1 MKKTLLLAI
10 LTGMLF
16 ANVGKIVTL
25 RGDVYIINDKEER
38 KAKANDILEENDR
51 VITKN
56 NAKLQI
62 KFIDNTIV
70 TLGKNT
76 TLNIKDYVIDGKK
89 SKVSLEV
96 NNGHFKVM
104 SGNISKIARENFEFQ
119 AKTATIGIRGTVF
132 VGSLGKVDKVGCLE
146 GAIDVKVGNKSQL
159 IQAGKQLRFDNDKII
174 KIEKIAPKEYETIN
188 ASKKADNKNISY
200 KNNEKFNEF
209 LNSKE
214 EMIKAK
220 QEYYKNKNYEN
231 YKDHKNSYKYSSERL
246 KDLDTNAI
254 PKDILDKCGGNSYCI
269 QNKINYANKG
279 TDKKDYIN
287 KDFSNKK
294 DQNNNFNKGSRDFKQ
309 SRGLKND

>member
-1 MKKTLLLAI
+1 MNKIALIVFLASS
-10 LTGMLF
+10 LF
-16 ANVGKIVTL
+16 ANIGKIVTL
-25 RGDVYIINDKEER
+25 RGDVVILSDNKER
-38 KAKANDILEENDR
+38 IAKTNDILEENDKI
-51 VITKN
+51 ITKN

-96 NNGHFKVM
+96 NNGHFKVI
-104 SGNISKIARENFEFQ
+104 SGNISKIARKNFEFQ

-146 GAIDVKVGNKSQL
+146 GAIDVKVGNKTSL
-159 IQAGKQLRFDNDKII
+159 VQAGNQLRFDNDKVI
-174 KIEKIAPKEYETIN
+174 KIEKIVPKEFETIN
-188 ASKKADNKNISY
+188 TGKESQVNTKQSY
-200 KNNEKFNEF
+200 KNSESFNEF

-220 QEYYKNKNYEN
+220 QEYYQNKNYQDYKNN
-231 YKDHKNSYKYSSERL
+231 YKYNNERI
-246 KDLDTNAI
+246 KDLDTNSI
-254 PKDILDKCGGNSYCI
+254 SKDIINICNGNTYCI

-279 TDKKDYIN
+279 YLNGKDY
-287 KDFSNKK
+287 
-294 DQNNNFNKGSRDFKQ
+294 QNNRQRNSTYGVQK
-309 SRGLKND
+309 

>member
-1 MKKTLLLAI
+1 MKKLALI
-10 LTGMLF
+10 LFLTNLLF

-25 RGDVYIINDKEER
+25 RGDVTIVSNNKER
-38 KAKANDILEENDR
+38 VAKANDILEENDKI
-51 VITKN
+51 ITKN

-62 KFIDNTIV
+62 KFVDNTIV

-159 IQAGKQLRFDNDKII
+159 VKAGDQLRFDNDKII
-174 KIEKIAPKEYETIN
+174 KIEKIVPKEYETIN
-188 ASKKADNKNISY
+188 TGKEGQTSNKQSY
-200 KNNEKFNEF
+200 KNNDNFNEF

-220 QEYYKNKNYEN
+220 QEYYQNKNYNEYN
-231 YKDHKNSYKYSSERL
+231 NYKYSSERI
-246 KDLDTNAI
+246 KDLDINSVS
-254 PKDILDKCGGNSYCI
+254 KDIVQICNGNPYCI
-269 QNKINYANKG
+269 QNKVNYANKG
-279 TDKKDYIN
+279 Y
-287 KDFSNKK
+287 SNGKNYQSN
-294 DQNNNFNKGSRDFKQ
+294 QNNQNYQQNNPRI
-309 SRGLKND
+309 RGKE

>member
-1 MKKTLLLAI
+1 MKKIALMIFLASSLL
-10 LTGMLF
+10 

-25 RGDVYIINDKEER
+25 RGDVLIVSDNKER
-38 KAKANDILEENDR
+38 IAKANDILEENDTI
-51 VITKN
+51 VTKN

-62 KFIDNTIV
+62 KFVDNTIV

-76 TLNIKDYVIDGKK
+76 TLNINDYVIDGKN
-89 SKVSLEV
+89 SKVSLKV

-159 IQAGKQLRFDNDKII
+159 IQAGNQLRFDSDKII

-188 ASKKADNKNISY
+188 TGKEVASNKNVSY
-200 KNNEKFNEF
+200 KNNENFNEF
-209 LNSKE
+209 LNKKE

-220 QEYYKNKNYEN
+220 QELYQNKNYQEYQNN
-231 YKDHKNSYKYSSERL
+231 YKYGSERI
-246 KDLDTNAI
+246 KDLDINAVS
-254 PKDILDKCGGNSYCI
+254 KDIIQKCNGNPYCI
-269 QNKINYANKG
+269 QNKVNNANKG
-279 TDKKDYIN
+279 YSSGKNY
-287 KDFSNKK
+287 
-294 DQNNNFNKGSRDFKQ
+294 QNNNTNNNINYQKQ
-309 SRGLKND
+309 RGRND

>member
-1 MKKTLLLAI
+1 MKKILLLA
-10 LTGMLF
+10 LLAGMLF

-25 RGDVYIINDKEER
+25 RGDVYIVNDKEER
-38 KAKANDILEENDR
+38 KAKANDILEENDK
-51 VITKN
+51 VVTEN

-96 NNGHFKVM
+96 SNGHFKVM

-174 KIEKIAPKEYETIN
+174 KIEKIAPKDYETIN
-188 ASKKADNKNISY
+188 TSKKAEGKNISY

-220 QEYYKNKNYEN
+220 QEYYKNKNYKN
-231 YKDHKNSYKYSSERL
+231 YKDHKNSYKYSGERL

-254 PKDILDKCGGNSYCI
+254 SKDILDKCGGNNYCI
-269 QNKINYANKG
+269 QNKLNYANKG
-279 TDKKDYIN
+279 KDKKNYSK
-287 KDFSNKK
+287 KDFGNKQSNKY
-294 DQNNNFNKGSRDFKQ
+294 NKNSKDFKKIK
-309 SRGLKND
+309 GYNND